1 MGAQWA
7 AGQALAH
14 TLILWPVAML
24 EQGLMG
30 VPEELLPGYRVYEAE
45 VRIAMDEDQPAA

>member
-1 MGAQWA
+1 
-7 AGQALAH
+7 
-14 TLILWPVAML
+14 ML